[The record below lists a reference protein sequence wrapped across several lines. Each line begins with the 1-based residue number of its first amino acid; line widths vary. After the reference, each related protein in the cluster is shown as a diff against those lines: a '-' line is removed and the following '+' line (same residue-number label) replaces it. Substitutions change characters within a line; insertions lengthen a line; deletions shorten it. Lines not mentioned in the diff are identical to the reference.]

1 MDTKEIKRM
10 IRALRKCKKDTRK
23 KTEERRDINER
34 IRDLKAQLTPVSKEV
49 NAEKEKL
56 IAIIRQKQPTYL
68 RNVIMDY
75 DKFSVEELQKH
86 IDRYCK

>member
-1 MDTKEIKRM
+1 MDTKEIKRQ
-10 IRALRKCKKDTRK
+10 IRALRKYKKDTHK
-23 KTEERRDINER
+23 KTDDRREINEK
-34 IRDLKAQLTPVSKEV
+34 IRDLKAQLTPVIKEV
-49 NAEKEKL
+49 NEQKEKL

-86 IDRYCK
+86 INRYCK